1 MIVIIV
7 IVIVI
12 FCHDDHVRLLVSMDE
27 GFFDNLILMSE
38 AYLENPKFEYVC
50 KFGRRESIAIRFDM
64 KGPGR
69 AGGPQSI
76 SS

>member
-7 IVIVI
+7 IVIIVTVI

-38 AYLENPKFEYVC
+38 AVHIWRIRNLNTYANLAD
-50 KFGRRESIAIRFDM
+50 ESLLR
-64 KGPGR
+64 
-69 AGGPQSI
+69 
-76 SS
+76 